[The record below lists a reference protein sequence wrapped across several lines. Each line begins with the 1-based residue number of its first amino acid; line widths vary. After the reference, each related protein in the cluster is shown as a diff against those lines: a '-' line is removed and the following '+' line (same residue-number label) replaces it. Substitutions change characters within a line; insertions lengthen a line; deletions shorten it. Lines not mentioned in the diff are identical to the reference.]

1 MGDANDAGGTPN
13 GPPKDRRHQA
23 DAEGGPSRHCP
34 PGLYCQDAEAH
45 VVNPLITLCQEQHIP
60 YEYADSISALGRAC
74 GIQVG
79 AAAAAII
86 Q

>member
-1 MGDANDAGGTPN
+1 MMLEELRTAHQKTVGTKQTLKAVQAGTA
-13 GPPKDRRHQA
+13 RRVYIA
-23 DAEGGPSRHCP
+23 KDAEP
-34 PGLYCQDAEAH
+34 H

-60 YEYADSISALGRAC
+60 YEYADSMSALGRAC